1 MFLTSQEN
9 SFFYALRFIWN
20 VKSEL
25 LTNSVY
31 KKYIFRDLKP
41 ANFLLRTRGRG
52 KVWEEVPVEYT
63 TCKLADF
70 GLAKWFDLHKDL
82 RNMSLTL
89 TTVGTPTYMAPEIFA
104 ALMAKKGTSKYR
116 SSADMYSA
124 GLISFELMFKELPS
138 KFYGITFPLAEQQQ
152 KSH

>member
-1 MFLTSQEN
+1 MCHITTSVDKN
-9 SFFYALRFIWN
+9 
-20 VKSEL
+20 
-25 LTNSVY
+25 
-31 KKYIFRDLKP
+31 YIFRDLKP
-41 ANFLLRTRGRG
+41 ANFLLCTRGRG
-52 KVWEEVPVEYT
+52 KVWEEVPIEYT

-82 RNMSLTL
+82 RHMSLTM
-89 TTVGTPTYMAPEIFA
+89 TTVGTPTYMAPEIWE
-104 ALMAKKGTSKYR
+104 ALVAQSGTCKYR